1 MKVLA
6 CNAGSTSLKFRL
18 YQMPEECGL
27 AVGKI
32 EKIGSPCA
40 IISIETACGR
50 HQFEQPVADFLESA
64 RLAISLLIEH
74 GALQSEQELDTVAFK
89 TVHGGEIV
97 KPCIIDQHVLDAL
110 EDYITVAPLHNR
122 VYADLIRAF
131 QKAMPKTPMIAVFET
146 SFHCQAPEQAQYYAV
161 PYEWKDRY
169 GIRRYGFHGASHS
182 YINTR
187 VQQLLGVR
195 DLSSFHAISCHL
207 GGSSSLCALRGGI
220 SLGATQGFSPQS
232 GIAMGTRTG
241 DLDVY
246 VLFHMLKKGF
256 TPQEL
261 DHALFHESG
270 LKGLSGIS
278 DDVRDLEKAANA
290 GNHRAKLALDVFCY
304 DVKRYIGQYLAL
316 LGRTD
321 VIVFTGGIGENGIEI
336 RRRVLSDMEHLGIRL
351 DETRNRE
358 NQPESKIS
366 ADDSPIAV
374 YVIPT
379 NEEIM
384 IARQAYQVL
393 EGVK

>member
-1 MKVLA
+1 M
-6 CNAGSTSLKFRL
+6 
-18 YQMPEECGL
+18 
-27 AVGKI
+27 
-32 EKIGSPCA
+32 
-40 IISIETACGR
+40 
-50 HQFEQPVADFLESA
+50 
-64 RLAISLLIEH
+64 
-74 GALQSEQELDTVAFK
+74 
-89 TVHGGEIV
+89 
-97 KPCIIDQHVLDAL
+97 
-110 EDYITVAPLHNR
+110 
-122 VYADLIRAF
+122 
-131 QKAMPKTPMIAVFET
+131 
-146 SFHCQAPEQAQYYAV
+146 
-161 PYEWKDRY
+161 
-169 GIRRYGFHGASHS
+169 
-182 YINTR
+182 
-187 VQQLLGVR
+187 
-195 DLSSFHAISCHL
+195 
-207 GGSSSLCALRGGI
+207 
-220 SLGATQGFSPQS
+220 
-232 GIAMGTRTG
+232 
-241 DLDVY
+241 
-246 VLFHMLKKGF
+246 
-256 TPQEL
+256 
-261 DHALFHESG
+261 
-270 LKGLSGIS
+270 SGIS